1 MPHGGELV
9 GPASVAACLD
19 DLHADRIGH
28 GVRAAEDPALVK
40 RLAAE
45 AVTCEVC
52 PSSNVALGVAPAP
65 AQVPLPPLFEA
76 GVPVALGADDPLLF
90 GPRLTAQY
98 EIARHAHGFT
108 DAELADLARMS
119 VASSAAPE
127 PVRARLLAG
136 IDAWLA
142 GYRTGL
148 GPFWQNGPWCWPAPP
163 LASRGGPRPTTSLWQ
178 PCRLVRVVVATTSFA
193 GADPAAAGDIASR
206 EQRRHRLALH
216 AHGVDP
222 AITGEPPE
230 ERAAAGPE

>member
-1 MPHGGELV
+1 
-9 GPASVAACLD
+9 VAACLD

-52 PSSNVALGVAPAP
+52 PSSNVALGVAAAP
-65 AQVPLPPLFEA
+65 AQVPLRTLMEA

-98 EIARHAHGFT
+98 EIARYVHGFT
-108 DAELADLARMS
+108 DAELAVLARMS

-127 PVRARLLAG
+127 PVRARLAAG

-142 GYRTGL
+142 A
-148 GPFWQNGPWCWPAPP
+148 PA
-163 LASRGGPRPTTSLWQ
+163 
-178 PCRLVRVVVATTSFA
+178 
-193 GADPAAAGDIASR
+193 
-206 EQRRHRLALH
+206 
-216 AHGVDP
+216 
-222 AITGEPPE
+222 
-230 ERAAAGPE
+230 